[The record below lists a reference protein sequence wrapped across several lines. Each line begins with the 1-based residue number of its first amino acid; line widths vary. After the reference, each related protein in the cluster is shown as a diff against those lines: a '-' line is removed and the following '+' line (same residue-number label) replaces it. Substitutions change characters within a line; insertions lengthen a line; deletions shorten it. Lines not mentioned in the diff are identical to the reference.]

1 MKRLALLA
9 FFLVS
14 ACGTIGTVQAHT
26 ISLAFKPGDTY
37 MYKYAATS
45 KQTAGVNGMSVPVDL
60 STSADEAVTVKSVDS
75 AGVAD
80 LTIALSNF
88 SLKTVAAGVTNT
100 TTGTPTSSVG
110 VKVRPDGTVVAVDGS
125 SVTASSPL
133 EAFAGVGGGF
143 FITAVLPTKPVK
155 PGDTWTKSY
164 SQTDPHGA
172 GTIQITSNSKY
183 LRDETIGGI
192 SAAVVETKS
201 TGTISMSSASSA
213 SGVSVTGGFTTDVT
227 TWIDPASHRILKSR
241 STSTDDLAINLPAGG
256 SSAGQLP
263 ISGPLT
269 VKGSGTA
276 DVNPA

>member
-9 FFLVS
+9 FFMVA
-14 ACGTIGTVQAHT
+14 ACGTATVQAHT
-26 ISLAFKPGDTY
+26 VSLAFKAGDTY
-37 MYKYAATS
+37 KYKYAATS

-60 STSADEAVTVKSVDS
+60 TTGASETVTVKSVDS

-88 SLKTVAAGVTNT
+88 SIKTVAGGVTNT
-100 TTGTPTSSVG
+100 TTGTPTASVG

-143 FITAVLPTKPVK
+143 FITAVLPTRPVK

-164 SQTDPHGA
+164 SQTDPNGA
-172 GTIQITSNSKY
+172 GTIQITSNSTY
-183 LRDETIGGI
+183 LRDETIGGV

-201 TGTISMSSASSA
+201 TGTISMSSASSG
-213 SGVSVTGGFTTDVT
+213 SEVSVSGGFTTDVT
-227 TWIDPASHRILKSR
+227 TWIDPGSHRIIKSH
-241 STSTDDLAINLPAGG
+241 STSTDDLTINLPAGG

-263 ISGPLT
+263 ITGPLT
-269 VKGSGTA
+269 VKGTGTA
-276 DVNPA
+276 DVKPA